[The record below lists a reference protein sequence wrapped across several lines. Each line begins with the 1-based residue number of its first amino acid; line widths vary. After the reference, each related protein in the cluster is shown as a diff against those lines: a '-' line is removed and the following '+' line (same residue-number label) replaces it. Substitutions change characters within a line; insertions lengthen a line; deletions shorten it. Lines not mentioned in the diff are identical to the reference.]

1 MMASLRALLPALV
14 LSSLLAACGGGS
26 GTPTEVAGNG
36 GGAAP
41 SGCLPTQEEFD
52 SLSMGAGYPAVKAV
66 MGCEG
71 QLLNDAV
78 VDGISQKTYAWG
90 SVASGPY
97 LQASFRA
104 GALNARLGQRLTGRT
119 TPSSC
124 TATAGGFAQLGTGIA
139 YATAEG
145 IVGCEGQMLN
155 ETVVDGVASRT
166 YAWGDVAAGPYIQ
179 VEFREDALSTKLS
192 QRLDGS
198 GAASSC
204 LPTRAGVDALSVG
217 MGYASAAAAM
227 GCDGQLLNDVTAGGT
242 HQVTYAWGNVVSG
255 PYAQVQF
262 VNGQLSTTLSQRLD
276 GSGSASGCTATQAK
290 FDAMSSGIGYAA
302 AKGIVGCEGQLLN
315 DVTVGGV
322 HQKTYAWGDV
332 GSGPYIQ
339 AKFVDDQLSS
349 RLAQRLDG
357 TGAPSSCVA
366 GSTSFNGLA
375 TGMDYASAAAL
386 VGCGGQL
393 LNEVVTGGTDQ
404 KTYAWGDVASGPYIQ
419 VSFSNGLL
427 SSKIGMRL

>member
-1 MMASLRALLPALV
+1 MMVSLRALLPTLV
-14 LSSLLAACGGGS
+14 LSSLLAACGGG
-26 GTPTEVAGNG
+26 GDNPPPPVDNG

-41 SGCLPTQEEFD
+41 SSCLPTQEGFD
-52 SLSMGAGYPAVKAV
+52 SLAMGVGYPAAKAM

-78 VDGISQKTYAWG
+78 VDGVSQKTYAWG
-90 SVASGPY
+90 SVTSGPY
-97 LQASFRA
+97 MQASFRA
-104 GALNARLGQRLTGRT
+104 GALNARLGQRLTGLT
-119 TPSSC
+119 TASSC
-124 TATAGGFAQLGTGIA
+124 TATAGGFAQLSTGMA
-139 YATAEG
+139 YDTAKG
-145 IVGCEGQMLN
+145 IVGCEGQLLN

-166 YAWGDVAAGPYIQ
+166 YAWGDVASGPYIQ

-204 LPTRAGVDALSVG
+204 LPTQAGVDALSTG
-217 MGYASAAAAM
+217 MSYATAAVKM

-262 VNGQLSTTLSQRLD
+262 IDGQLSATLSQRLD
-276 GSGSASGCTATQAK
+276 GSGGASGCTATQAK

-315 DVTVGGV
+315 DVTVGGI
-322 HQKTYAWGDV
+322 HQTTYAWGDV
-332 GSGPYIQ
+332 TTGPYIQ
-339 AKFVDDQLSS
+339 AKFVEDQLSS

-366 GSTSFNGLA
+366 SGTSFNGLT

-393 LNEVVTGGTDQ
+393 LNEVVTGSTDQ